1 MKKGRLFVS
10 DGDVLAPSNFLDLMR
25 IGEREG
31 EMKLEGEKKRCRRGH
46 GSWIFPLLSV
56 SEI

>member
-10 DGDVLAPSNFLDLMR
+10 DGDVPSNSLKLPRLNEDGRERDKARGKEGMSKRTRELDF
-25 IGEREG
+25 
-31 EMKLEGEKKRCRRGH
+31 
-46 GSWIFPLLSV
+46 SLLSV